1 MTSRF
6 RYAVLGAGVALA
18 VAGCNGSKD
27 TPTTSTSP
35 TSMTSSP
42 TGSATGSASAS
53 PTPSPTG
60 TFTVPRAATQNTDE
74 GAKAFA
80 KWVVEEADRA
90 YVNVDSSV
98 FQALGEPGC
107 KGCQVVI
114 QGVADSVKS
123 GERQSAPAVTV
134 DEVGLRPQT
143 GESRIATAF
152 ITQKAVEWLDKSGKE
167 IPGTEAKR
175 YKVQVTMTWRD
186 GQWNITN
193 LLNEV

>member
-1 MTSRF
+1 
-6 RYAVLGAGVALA
+6 
-18 VAGCNGSKD
+18 
-27 TPTTSTSP
+27 
-35 TSMTSSP
+35 MTSSP

-107 KGCQVVI
+107 KGCEVTIKAIEKNRAAGHRQV
-114 QGVADSVKS
+114 
-123 GERQSAPAVTV
+123 APSITV
-134 DEVGLRPQT
+134 DDVGINPSQGGDEVR
-143 GESRIATAF
+143 ATAYVS
-152 ITQKAVEWLDKSGKE
+152 QKAVDSVDATGKVVGRTPVDKFKVEASLIWKE
-167 IPGTEAKR
+167 G
-175 YKVQVTMTWRD
+175 TWR
-186 GQWNITN
+186 IAN
-193 LLNEV
+193 LLIGS